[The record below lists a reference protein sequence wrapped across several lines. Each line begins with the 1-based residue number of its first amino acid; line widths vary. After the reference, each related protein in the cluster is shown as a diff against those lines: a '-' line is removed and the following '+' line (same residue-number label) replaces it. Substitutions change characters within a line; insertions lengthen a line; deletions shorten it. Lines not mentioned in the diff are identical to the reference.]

1 MNEAQQLANA
11 HLQALAE
18 AYQHGRIGRDE
29 YRARRRNVLASVR
42 DVGQGVTHRNAL
54 RPTATA
60 APLPAHARGQ
70 AEPLPLLFADTTARR
85 RRRLLI
91 AFVFATLFALML
103 LLFAGAMPAF
113 AGHSKASADAVTT
126 LHSPAALGA
135 ARAATSGGADARQ
148 GIAPG
153 EIACV

>member
-42 DVGQGVTHRNAL
+42 GAGQGVTHRNAL
-54 RPTATA
+54 RPTVVVAAPDATRAAHEPLRALFADAPARRRGRWLVVFIFVTLLAFLLLFFAGAVPAFAGQAQATA
-60 APLPAHARGQ
+60 APDPRAH
-70 AEPLPLLFADTTARR
+70 
-85 RRRLLI
+85 RL
-91 AFVFATLFALML
+91 V
-103 LLFAGAMPAF
+103 
-113 AGHSKASADAVTT
+113 D
-126 LHSPAALGA
+126 A
-135 ARAATSGGADARQ
+135 ARPGTQWGEAGARQ
-148 GIAPG
+148 GIVPG

>member
-11 HLQALAE
+11 HLHALAE

-54 RPTATA
+54 RPTVTA
-60 APLPAHARGQ
+60 APLPAHAGVQ
-70 AEPLPLLFADTTARR
+70 AEPLPLLFADAPVRR
-85 RRRLLI
+85 RRRLL
-91 AFVFATLFALML
+91 AALVFATLFALML

-113 AGHSKASADAVTT
+113 ARHSKASADVVTS
-126 LHSPAALGA
+126 LHRPAALGA
-135 ARAATSGGADARQ
+135 ARAATSGSAAARQ